1 MLFSTRKILF
11 LPFLSNKS
19 INILL
24 LFLSVCS
31 NTRKQ
36 NNAPEERE
44 VNACIENGFIFSAA
58 QTDGTSTVKGEGIE
72 KYGPC

>member
-1 MLFSTRKILF
+1 MT
-11 LPFLSNKS
+11 N
-19 INILL
+19 
-24 LFLSVCS
+24 

-58 QTDGTSTVKGEGIE
+58 QTDGTSTVKVGGIE